1 MAKWNE
7 KSFYCLDGNV
17 LLIEVMQHTL
27 NPLSPE
33 YKQKVA
39 GFPFLFHVRPQK
51 KCLFLLFCFIF
62 SNQLHAC
69 MQYCV
74 GCFFPSVN
82 DVLII

>member
-51 KCLFLLFCFIF
+51 KCLFYYFVSFSQTSYMLVCSIAWDVFSLL
-62 SNQLHAC
+62 L
-69 MQYCV
+69 MMY
-74 GCFFPSVN
+74 
-82 DVLII
+82 